1 MVNSSMGSLVQ
12 SGQTLEDNLYCS
24 KVDFVPIIS
33 YICDKIFIQ
42 LFCSMRKATRS
53 LISVKISSF
62 NYFAVREKLPD
73 LKWGV

>member
-1 MVNSSMGSLVQ
+1 MKFLFRTLDMVNSSMGSLVQ

-24 KVDFVPIIS
+24 KVDFVPIIN
-33 YICDKIFIQ
+33 YFPITIFQ
-42 LFCSMRKATRS
+42 SS
-53 LISVKISSF
+53 LISVTISSF